1 MNFGMERRD
10 SMLRDIADEAATA
23 DARYGPFHSTH
34 EGLGVLIEEVAEL
47 TDAIRSNKI
56 GSVEMEAI
64 QVAAVALRLAE
75 SCRMAL
81 TNFCKRSG
89 A

>member
-1 MNFGMERRD
+1 MNLLELY
-10 SMLRDIADEAATA
+10 SETIEQTLKA
-23 DARYGPFHSTH
+23 DAKYGPFTSTH